1 VLTEFGL
8 KIAPSTYYAALTRRP
23 SRRAVRDEELKTMIV
38 KIYEENY
45 SVYGAKKV
53 WRQLRRNG
61 VQVGRCRVERLMRD
75 LQLVGALRGKIVRTT
90 VSDPAAERAADLVK
104 RQFTAGAPNRLWV
117 ADFTYVA
124 TWAGTVYTAFA
135 IDAFSRKIVGWKTS
149 MSKETD
155 LVLDAIDMAL
165 RARHYQPGPRV
176 DKLVH
181 HSDAGSQLRLNL
193 SSQHLDRE
201 VCYGARARLGRGSD
215 GQAADAVT
223 GSPTGRPQET
233 SAIVLDSDRTGGD
246 KYRCRAHGRRVAGPR
261 HSVVPRMWRSD
272 TSVGF
277 PRGFGPVPVVRRA

>member
-135 IDAFSRKIVGWKTS
+135 IDAFSRKIVGWKT
-149 MSKETD
+149 T
-155 LVLDAIDMAL
+155 
-165 RARHYQPGPRV
+165 RV
-176 DKLVH
+176 
-181 HSDAGSQLRLNL
+181 SQLRGG
-193 SSQHLDRE
+193 
-201 VCYGARARLGRGSD
+201 CGAGEG
-215 GQAADAVT
+215 
-223 GSPTGRPQET
+223 
-233 SAIVLDSDRTGGD
+233 
-246 KYRCRAHGRRVAGPR
+246 
-261 HSVVPRMWRSD
+261 VV
-272 TSVGF
+272 V
-277 PRGFGPVPVVRRA
+277 